1 MPYYPSINPALLAS
15 LPQPQGA
22 IPNMQAILQQQGM
35 QAPAPAALP
44 PPGIAPPQGPASA
57 SPDAMDA
64 RAEQAQALLG
74 NMSPTERAAAMQAPA
89 AGVQGALGNIEAP
102 HKPVA
107 PVRPQVASTDWPK
120 PGEPGGATAPG
131 GAPGGGSPAT
141 FKTTPAHDVSLISP
155 ETRGQLNAAD
165 AGESAA
171 VDKMSAATTDA
182 NESKAAG
189 LGGQAEQA
197 AQDAA
202 DLQAKEADRTAKMS
216 AQEADEAK
224 LRAEYANAEKPKDSR
239 GIASKLAGA
248 IAAGLGAYGSGI
260 TKTPNYALE
269 IINKSIDNDI
279 QGQKDA
285 IERKGKTADLKGNQ
299 LKALRER
306 FGDERAA
313 EAALRSLHSQR
324 AILEGDQMVQKAQ
337 SPILAAQFDATKA
350 QLQKQAVDEKMK
362 TTQYMQSA
370 SVQTGGA
377 AAGGASRSGVS
388 DVKPDEVMTSPDG
401 KLIAIPDQDAR
412 KEARGAMDKA
422 AGVQAAGNELK
433 RLVTMPFAQRMQ
445 HPIDWA
451 HAYDAAKKTLMI
463 SEVEGGAG
471 SRGKAVF
478 EATGK
483 AVGNRTLLWAPGQE
497 AAVAELTNAANR
509 SAAEHIAR
517 LQPRTVEPVDMP
529 NPKTGIIE
537 RKHRITGTYAAPP
550 PPVKATPAGSE

>member
-1 MPYYPSINPALLAS
+1 MPYYPSINPAVLAS

-35 QAPAPAALP
+35 QAPAPAAMP

-74 NMSPTERAAAMQAPA
+74 AMSPTERAAAMQAPA

-107 PVRPQVASTDWPK
+107 PVAPQVASTDWAK
-120 PGEPGGATAPG
+120 PGGAPAPG

-370 SVQTGGA
+370 TVQTGGGPVGG
-377 AAGGASRSGVS
+377 AGGGVS
-388 DVKPDEVMTSPDG
+388 DVKPDEVMQLGDG
-401 KLIAIPDQDAR
+401 RYVTVP
-412 KEARGAMDKA
+412 KEDREKVVEAQNKA
-422 AGVQAAGNELK
+422 NAVGQAGSEMR
-433 RLVTMPFAQRMQ
+433 RLASMPISERLA
-445 HPIDWA
+445 HPIDWSA
-451 HAYDAAKKTLMI
+451 QMDAAKKTLQAAEI
-463 SEVEGGAG
+463 SGGGKGGKGIVEMYGKAMG
-471 SRGKAVF
+471 SRTLVWTPGMDKAVTEITTAAQR
-478 EATGK
+478 EAQ
-483 AVGNRTLLWAPGQE
+483 N
-497 AAVAELTNAANR
+497 
-509 SAAEHIAR
+509 HIANSAQYEVSPQ
-517 LQPRTVEPVDMP
+517 LMT
-529 NPKTGIIE
+529 NPKSGIVE
-537 RKHRITGTYAAPP
+537 RKYNIKGNFERPK
-550 PPVKATPAGSE
+550 PVPTVRPAGSE